1 MARVPPVEL
10 DFVRP
15 GGPTARGAPLLLA
28 LGLACAAGVL
38 AYQRVLVQQ
47 AAERT
52 AQLEELRN
60 MARRSSP
67 ALAGREGDSPEVRE
81 QIKRANAVLAQ
92 MNVPWGELFAAIET
106 AQDDSIGLLAVQP
119 DPGAGQILIGGQ
131 ARTLPAVLAY
141 MERLQQ
147 SERLREVVLTS
158 HEFKPDEPGQPV
170 EFTLAAR
177 WIEAR

>member
-1 MARVPPVEL
+1 MARVPAVDL

-15 GGPTARGAPLLLA
+15 GGPTARSAPLLLV
-28 LGLACAAGVL
+28 LGLACAVGVL
-38 AYQRVLVQQ
+38 VYQRVLVRQ
-47 AAERT
+47 AAERG
-52 AQLEELRN
+52 AQLEELRS
-60 MARRSSP
+60 MSRRTGPS
-67 ALAGREGDSPEVRE
+67 LAGKAGDSPEVRE

-170 EFTLAAR
+170 EFALAAR
-177 WIEAR
+177 WVEAR